1 VIRLENVAKTY
12 QTPAGP
18 YQALAPVSLEVRE
31 GDVYGIIGYS
41 GAGKST
47 LLRVMNLLERPTA
60 GRVFVEGKDLTALSP
75 RALREARHAI
85 GMIFQHFH
93 LFSNRTVAE
102 NVEFA
107 LEIAKAEKG
116 DREKRVRELLEWV
129 GLEDKADSYPSQLSG
144 GQKQRVAIA
153 RALANRP
160 RILLCDEPT
169 SALDPRTTQSI
180 LSLIRDINQT
190 WKVTVV
196 IVTHEMDVVK
206 QLCHKAAVLENGHL
220 VEELPIRHA
229 RTAPASAL
237 GKLLFQEAPERLYPT
252 EVLNG

>member
-1 VIRLENVAKTY
+1 MIRLENVAKTY

-18 YQALAPVSLEVRE
+18 YQALAPVNLEVRE

-47 LLRVMNLLERPTA
+47 LLRIMNLLERPTA

-93 LFSNRTVAE
+93 LFHNRTVAE

-116 DREKRVRELLEWV
+116 DREKRVCELLEWV

-237 GKLLFQEAPERLYPT
+237 GKLLFQAVPEQLYPS